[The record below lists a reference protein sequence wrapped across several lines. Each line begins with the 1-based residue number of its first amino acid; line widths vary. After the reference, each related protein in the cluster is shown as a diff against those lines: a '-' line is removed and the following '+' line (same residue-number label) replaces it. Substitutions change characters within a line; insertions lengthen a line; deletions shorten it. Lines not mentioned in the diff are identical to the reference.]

1 LFHCYFYYLGCKIC
15 NLDNKCHINLQRGL
29 KRRNKTASLW
39 ITTVVRT
46 HSYTYAVRL
55 KKTTQI
61 YIFIHIMY
69 ILYVPDVILYT
80 DTHTNIIYTQ
90 IYTWFTLE
98 CGRVDAFEMYTFYF
112 VFPPP
117 RCTATTTVACIFVDP
132 LLPRIVSSLLI
143 RLLLAFYDVW

>member
-1 LFHCYFYYLGCKIC
+1 MFYCYFYYLGCKIC
-15 NLDNKCHINLQRGL
+15 NLDNKCHVNLQRAGL

-39 ITTVVRT
+39 IIPTVVRT
-46 HSYTYAVRL
+46 HSYIRMQWGL
-55 KKTTQI
+55 KKP
-61 YIFIHIMY
+61 HKY
-69 ILYVPDVILYT
+69 ILYLYILCTYNTVPDVILYT

-90 IYTWFTLE
+90 IYTRFTLE

-132 LLPRIVSSLLI
+132 LLHG
-143 RLLLAFYDVW
+143 LALCLHY